1 MVHEYMV
8 RGRNFYQPTNL
19 NITIQWQDWIID
31 DGIGSSSGTFNNNTP
46 AASSG
51 AVRRSARL
59 QGSSHAPGPSDSQTV
74 IMPPTADLIEELKA
88 FQCTTPSWKAW
99 ERETM
104 SWEGTAEENT
114 QKYVEN
120 IGVQSAE

>member
-1 MVHEYMV
+1 
-8 RGRNFYQPTNL
+8 L
-19 NITIQWQDWIID
+19 NITSQWQDWIIN
-31 DGIGSSSGTFNNNTP
+31 DGIGSGNGTFNNNSP
-46 AASSG
+46 AAFSG
-51 AVRRSARL
+51 AVKQSAWL
-59 QGSSHAPGPSDSQTV
+59 GPSNSQMV
-74 IMPPTADLIEELKA
+74 VMPPTADLIEELKA